1 MGDLRDILE
10 LAEGSEPRLRE
21 AREEF
26 HRHPELSGEEYWTS
40 EKIEEFL
47 REIGCEI
54 MDLGLETGVVAR
66 IPGNPQKPVVAL
78 RADIDALPLTEKTG
92 LDYASEYPGLMH
104 ACGHD
109 VHISWGLGAAMI
121 LSELPPDSIGEVRLL
136 FQPSEEKTSGAKK
149 LIEAGALKGVD
160 YIFGGHN
167 KPDLPAGTVGVS
179 EGYLMATSGRFAFR
193 IVGKGGHGALP
204 HLTRDPIAALAAT
217 LSGINTVVSRN
228 VDPLD
233 SAVISVGTV
242 QAGTVGNIIP
252 PDAEVSGT
260 LRSLKSEVA
269 DLVERR
275 LREVVDAAA
284 LGHECEIEWQ
294 KLERGVP
301 AVDNHPEATA
311 LAREAASKLLGD
323 DKVVEAVPVMA
334 SEDFALYQREVP
346 GCFMWIG
353 SGHSEDPEGPGWHH
367 PEFYPSPACVPV
379 GAAIL
384 AASAVTVFESKT

>member
-1 MGDLRDILE
+1 MENLRNIME
-10 LAEGSEPRLRE
+10 FAEGFEPRLRE

-40 EKIEEFL
+40 HRIGDIL
-47 REIGCEI
+47 REIGCEV

-66 IPGNPQKPVVAL
+66 IPGDPRKPVVAL
-78 RADIDALPLTEKTG
+78 RADIDALPLTENTG
-92 LDYASEYPGLMH
+92 LDYSSEYPGLMH

-109 VHISWGLGAAMI
+109 VHITWGLGAAMI
-121 LSELPPDSIGEVRLL
+121 LSELPRDSIGEVRLL
-136 FQPSEEKTSGAKK
+136 FQPSEEKTSGAKE
-149 LIEAGALKGVD
+149 LIDAGALKGVD

-179 EGYLMATSGRFAFR
+179 EGYLMASSGRFAFR

-204 HLTRDPIAALAAT
+204 HLTRDPIAALGTA
-217 LSGINTVVSRN
+217 LSGVNTVVSRN

-242 QAGTVGNIIP
+242 RAGTVGNIIP

-260 LRSLKSEVA
+260 LRSFRPEVA

-275 LREVVDAAA
+275 LREVVEAAGR
-284 LGHECEIEWQ
+284 GHLCEIDWQ
-294 KLERGVP
+294 QLERGVP
-301 AVDNHPEATA
+301 SVDNHVEATA
-311 LAREAASKLLGD
+311 LAREAASKLLGE
-323 DKVVEAVPVMA
+323 DKVFEAVPVMA

-353 SGHSEDPEGPGWHH
+353 SGHRN
-367 PEFYPSPACVPV
+367 
-379 GAAIL
+379 
-384 AASAVTVFESKT
+384 